1 MTIYYIC
8 SADDLADK
16 ELSQTNDEQIAC
28 EILKAARVRD
38 EIWLDLLAIDANSA
52 NGTYAQLKDTA
63 LYSIELTA
71 ANIQIWQTE
80 GAKIFEYLLCPDWND
95 GRLWCASRG
104 LGSEMED
111 YEWICRRSSHFNR
124 LPKKNSLSLTSQLDE
139 NIREEQSAFIAIM
152 DDLYAI
158 KEIKPVTS

>member
-52 NGTYAQLKDTA
+52 NGTYAQLKGAA
-63 LYSIELTA
+63 LYSMELDSSGIEL
-71 ANIQIWQTE
+71 WE
-80 GAKIFEYLLCPDWND
+80 SFGRKIFEYLLAPTEEYS
-95 GRLWCASRG
+95 RLWAAYSPLSIAIGEYEQVCGESSVFEELAAG
-104 LGSEMED
+104 LAESVEM
-111 YEWICRRSSHFNR
+111 
-124 LPKKNSLSLTSQLDE
+124 QLDD
-139 NIREEQSAFIAIM
+139 NIREEQNTFANIM
-152 DDLYAI
+152 EDIYQIEEL
-158 KEIKPVTS
+158 KEA